1 MIVGSLGLASNIVG
15 LFLFHG
21 MLFIHT
27 PIFSLH
33 IDFFLEHGH
42 SHGHSHKRS
51 TPSSS
56 ASSVV
61 HIPTDGRVASGS
73 ITPTQKQFIPTSPR
87 SHHSPSESFS
97 SLYGHPAATRASL
110 VQTANEM
117 ASAQSPRRGSL
128 HLSDPASQ
136 VPVSESHQPNDVLSE
151 NTPLLHDEEGHSHKH
166 GNNAQGS
173 MNMRALVLHVVGDAL
188 GNVGVIM
195 TGLIIWLS
203 TWQFKYYCDPV
214 ISLIITVIIFS
225 NSLPLGMVIFISIFK
240 KSFHLNLL
248 LIVRSASFILLQ
260 GVPPT
265 VSLEEVKNS
274 ILSVEGVLSLHEL
287 HVWQLSESK
296 LVASVHVLASRN
308 HDFMPVAVKIRKALH
323 HLGIHSCTIQPEYYQ
338 PTTRAPD
345 EHLKV
350 SYCHRGIFKKSSY

>member
-1 MIVGSLGLASNIVG
+1 VIVGSLGLASNIVG

-21 MLFIHT
+21 KFLDSHSNFLIT
-27 PIFSLH
+27 
-33 IDFFLEHGH
+33 IDLFLEHGH

-73 ITPTQKQFIPTSPR
+73 ITPTQKQFIPTSPSR
-87 SHHSPSESFS
+87 SHHSPTESFS
-97 SLYGHPAATRASL
+97 SLYGHPVATRASL

-128 HLSDPASQ
+128 LLSDPASQ
-136 VPVSESHQPNDVLSE
+136 IPVSESPQPNEVLNE

-166 GNNAQGS
+166 GNHAQGS

-203 TWQFKYYCDPV
+203 AWQYKYYCDPV

-225 NSLPLGMVIFISIFK
+225 NSLPLGMVIFI
-240 KSFHLNLL
+240 
-248 LIVRSASFILLQ
+248 IL
-260 GVPPT
+260 
-265 VSLEEVKNS
+265 
-274 ILSVEGVLSLHEL
+274 
-287 HVWQLSESK
+287 
-296 LVASVHVLASRN
+296 
-308 HDFMPVAVKIRKALH
+308 F
-323 HLGIHSCTIQPEYYQ
+323 
-338 PTTRAPD
+338 
-345 EHLKV
+345 
-350 SYCHRGIFKKSSY
+350 

>member
-1 MIVGSLGLASNIVG
+1 
-15 LFLFHG
+15 

-42 SHGHSHKRS
+42 SHGHSHKHS

-110 VQTANEM
+110 VQTANEI
-117 ASAQSPRRGSL
+117 ASAQSPHRGSL
-128 HLSDPASQ
+128 ILADPASHI
-136 VPVSESHQPNDVLSE
+136 PASESTQHNDVLTE
-151 NTPLLHDEEGHSHKH
+151 NTPLLHDEESHKHKHGNHSHKH
-166 GNNAQGS
+166 GS
-173 MNMRALVLHVVGDAL
+173 MNMQALVLHVVGDAL

-203 TWQFKYYCDPV
+203 TWQYKYYCDPV

-225 NSLPLGMVIFISIFK
+225 NSLPLGMLIFVCLSMIFF
-240 KSFHLNLL
+240 S
-248 LIVRSASFILLQ
+248 
-260 GVPPT
+260 
-265 VSLEEVKNS
+265 
-274 ILSVEGVLSLHEL
+274 
-287 HVWQLSESK
+287 
-296 LVASVHVLASRN
+296 
-308 HDFMPVAVKIRKALH
+308 M
-323 HLGIHSCTIQPEYYQ
+323 Y
-338 PTTRAPD
+338 
-345 EHLKV
+345 
-350 SYCHRGIFKKSSY
+350 